1 MTAPVA
7 WTQTFA
13 DAYAFNNGDMADAF
27 LKSVMRP
34 SMHTLN
40 ERHASMLASTDPTI
54 FSMAAYDHYQLM
66 THANMSFCLAIH
78 SLWEHQIR
86 NYLIQVVQHLQM
98 AKPTMSQLQ
107 KADWPKLV
115 QHFNDVKGIDLT
127 QFDSYERLCTLQL
140 LGNACR
146 HGDGGSQRT
155 LFGKCPELWPEE
167 SKLLWTGPVPS
178 MQLIR
183 IPDEFVARLVDA
195 IVLFWIDMRILSF
208 EYLVQQSS
216 SFADQ
221 LAALKVERVARL

>member
-34 SMHTLN
+34 SMHTLS

-167 SKLLWTGPVPS
+167 SKILWTGSVPS

-221 LAALKVERVARL
+221 LAALKMERVARL